1 MDKET
6 PIILAP
12 GVSST
17 DWESDLQATLV
28 KKGRLAHVFHDLE
41 YIDPAIRPFAPI
53 KREGQTDDQCQQL
66 LAKYKEAAARWK
78 QGKIEAKNVLIR
90 RLSEGVRSQDYRR
103 MSAKQIFDN
112 IASSHEE
119 GAAIPYETAI

>member
-78 QGKIEAKNVLIR
+78 QGKIEAKKCVNQTAKR
-90 RLSEGVRSQDYRR
+90 RCP
-103 MSAKQIFDN
+103 
-112 IASSHEE
+112 
-119 GAAIPYETAI
+119 IPRLQTHVCKADI